1 MAGPAD
7 EIIVRLTA
15 DTSGLGAGLQSG
27 ADQVQSASA
36 QMAQA
41 AQAVAA
47 QVNEAQAS
55 MAEAS
60 GAVAEAF
67 DTSSTAMQA
76 SMDAAGA
83 AAAQTAAAYEAMA
96 GNVSA
101 STQEAAAAAADMGA
115 AASAQVALLADVAAA
130 TAATFDELDAQESAL
145 IAAFEAGTLSAAD
158 YTVAMDALD
167 AQTAAVAT
175 TTAEAAT
182 AQSELV
188 AAQMA
193 STTAWVADDAA
204 IDSNTA
210 SLAANTAAADRNAAS
225 RGGSHGM
232 HGFGVFRAATAVATS
247 AASVPIAVGAVLTG
261 SAAQAQE
268 HIQTLNQAV
277 QALGDRL
284 GVSSSEIDQWAQAV
298 GNSDATI
305 GDAQEVYTKL
315 ALSGEFVGHQL
326 QQAGQAAVIFA
337 EMTGTSMSSAAA
349 AVEKIGTDP
358 VSALKYLTGAQ
369 QAEIQSLV
377 NIGDAADASRVAIAD
392 FDAQMQKAARNAGG
406 DVGLLTEVGDAWDR
420 LGRAVAV
427 NSGGGTD
434 AMKLSNLE
442 LMRSRISNSGS
453 ALNEG
458 LASQLPGLDS
468 EIAALKAHMAE
479 QAKIAQRNM
488 IEAHI
493 IMPVA
498 GYGAAGLKFDTHQ
511 MALHEADAKM
521 SESQRTAYEKSTW
534 AHLLATAPKGSPEYM
549 AAYQHVLQLDHTG
562 AHAAHV
568 SAATHTK
575 NLYDSIWNAG
585 PPLSAA
591 GGAHIAAVHAAAAAE
606 AVQKTSITSQ
616 ASHSEAMLGMQRS
629 HVQAMASMGTISQ
642 SGALAQEQSLADQ
655 LYAIKYNE
663 YQKELALAKDKPAA
677 QATVNAELV
686 RAQDTLAQQTQ
697 TINDKQSAATIQ
709 SWQAVVA
716 PVGQAVSGIVTGY
729 VEGTLTMQQAQL
741 RLGSAI
747 VAEVINTATQSVL
760 HWTAME
766 LAKTGATAAGVA
778 TRLAL
783 TVAGEAEAL
792 AIQAA
797 TAIKWILTEAA
808 KAAAG
813 AFSAMAAIPVVGPA
827 LAVAAGAATFVA
839 VEALVSNVASAQ
851 GGFERVPFD
860 NMPAVLHKDEQVL
873 PAQYAEGLRNL
884 VAGGGGSTYHYHI
897 HANDAAGFEG
907 MLKRNPGALVRA
919 LGHAGRTGHTFA

>member
-1 MAGPAD
+1 MAGAAD
-7 EIIVRLTA
+7 EIIVQLTA
-15 DTSGLGAGLQSG
+15 DSSGLAAGLQAA
-27 ADQVQSASA
+27 ADEVQSAAA
-36 QMAQA
+36 QMNEA
-41 AQAVAA
+41 AQ
-47 QVNEAQAS
+47 S
-55 MAEAS
+55 
-60 GAVAEAF
+60 
-67 DTSSTAMQA
+67 
-76 SMDAAGA
+76 AGA
-83 AAAQTAAAYEAMA
+83 
-96 GNVSA
+96 GVGSG
-101 STQEAAAAAADMGA
+101 GA
-115 AASAQVALLADVAAA
+115 AASAGWDALAANIVASTDTAKAAIADMADAARAQLTLLADVAAGTA
-130 TAATFDELDAQESAL
+130 TTFDELVAQESAL
-145 IAAFEAGTLSAAD
+145 VAAFDSGTISASAYSD
-158 YTVAMDALD
+158 AMDALD
-167 AQTAAVAT
+167 AQTAVVTAT
-175 TTAEAAT
+175 TDAAAA
-182 AQSELV
+182 AQADLV

-193 STTAWVADDAA
+193 QTTAWGAEDAA
-204 IDSNTA
+204 IG
-210 SLAANTAAADRNAAS
+210 ANTAELEANTGARMENAGA
-225 RGGSHGM
+225 HGM
-232 HGFGVFRAATAVATS
+232 HGFGVFRAITAAATS
-247 AASVPIAVGAVLTG
+247 PLALPIGIGAVMAG
-261 SAAQAQE
+261 SGLQAAE
-268 HIQTLNQAV
+268 HIDDLNQAV
-277 QALGDRL
+277 LVLGNNL
-284 GVSSSEIDQWAQAV
+284 GVSSGQIDQWAQAI
-298 GNSDATI
+298 GSSDATI
-305 GDAQEVYTKL
+305 GDAQEVYQKL
-315 ALSGEFVGHQL
+315 ALSGEFVGQELH
-326 QQAGQAAVIFA
+326 QAGQAAVIFA
-337 EMTGTSMSSAAA
+337 EMTGSSMSTAAA
-349 AVEKIGTDP
+349 AVEKIGKDP
-358 VSALKYLTGAQ
+358 LQALKYLTGAQ
-369 QAEIQSLV
+369 QAEVQSLV
-377 NIGDAADASRVAIAD
+377 EVGDKADAASVAIRD
-392 FDAQMQKAARNAGG
+392 FDQAMQHAAKQAGG
-406 DVGLLTEVGDAWDR
+406 DVGILTELGDAWDKM
-420 LGRAVAV
+420 GRAIAV
-427 NSGGGTD
+427 NSGGGT
-434 AMKLSNLE
+434 AQMKLANLE
-442 LMRSRISNSGS
+442 LMRERIASSPT

-458 LASQLPGLDS
+458 LSSQIGPLDQQ
-468 EIAALKAHMAE
+468 IAALKAE
-479 QAKIAQRNM
+479 ITAQDKGAQLHA
-488 IEAHI
+488 IESHI
-493 IMPVA
+493 IMPIS
-498 GYGAAGLKFDTHQ
+498 GYGTNALKFDTHQ

-534 AHLLATAPKGSPEYM
+534 SHLLATAPKGSPEYM

-697 TINDKQSAATIQ
+697 TISDKSTAAQIKNANDL
-709 SWQAVVA
+709 VA
-716 PVGQAVSGIVTGY
+716 PITSAFAGITTGY
-729 VEGTLTMQQAQL
+729 VEGTLTMQQAEM

-747 VAEVINTATQSVL
+747 VADTISWSAQKLVTTIATDNAITIA
-760 HWTAME
+760 HAE
-766 LAKTGATAAGVA
+766 GVA
-778 TRLAL
+778 KRLAL
-783 TVAGEAEAL
+783 TVWGETESL

-797 TAIKWILTEAA
+797 TAVKWIITEAA

-907 MLKRNPGALVRA
+907 MLRRNPQALVRA
-919 LGHAGRTGHTFA
+919 LGHAHRLGATA